1 MIGGFGILTFEVS
14 EDNIKSIEGQL
25 SRTLTAKISE
35 HNAINGIGM
44 IRHQGRE
51 LQEIS
56 FKMNLISQ
64 DKVNPV
70 NELAKIQDMLE
81 VGAYNHLILNGT
93 VVGDFPFIILSASQT
108 MSYFHK
114 EQGIQAIEVDIS
126 MKEYIEDPTMY
137 DKLIEAKKEKTSLT
151 TEEVLASVDIEQ
163 TSIEDQVVNMLG
175 GDSTV

>member
-1 MIGGFGILTFEVS
+1 MIGGFGTLTFEVS
-14 EDNIKSIEGQL
+14 EDNIKSIDGQL

-56 FKMNLISQ
+56 FKMSLISQ

-108 MSYFHK
+108 MTYFHK
-114 EQGIQAIEVDIS
+114 EQGVQVIEVDIS
-126 MKEYIEDPTMY
+126 MKEYIEDPTLY

-151 TEEVLASVDIEQ
+151 TEEVLATVDIEQ
-163 TSIEDQVVNMLG
+163 TSLESQVLNMSG
-175 GDSTV
+175 GGS

>member
-93 VVGDFPFIILSASQT
+93 VVGDFPFIIVSASQT

-137 DKLIEAKKEKTSLT
+137 DKLIEAKKEKTRLT
-151 TEEVLASVDIEQ
+151 TEEVLARVDIEQ
-163 TSIEDQVVNMLG
+163 TSIENQVINMLG
-175 GDSTV
+175 GG

>member
-56 FKMNLISQ
+56 FKMNFISQ

-70 NELAKIQDMLE
+70 NELSKIQDMLE
-81 VGAYNHLILNGT
+81 VGAYNHLICFNPYSNGSS
-93 VVGDFPFIILSASQT
+93 FFIGNFTILKMVITLFQ
-108 MSYFHK
+108 
-114 EQGIQAIEVDIS
+114 
-126 MKEYIEDPTMY
+126 
-137 DKLIEAKKEKTSLT
+137 SLF
-151 TEEVLASVDIEQ
+151 
-163 TSIEDQVVNMLG
+163 
-175 GDSTV
+175 

>member
-14 EDNIKSIEGQL
+14 EDNIKSIDGQL

-56 FKMNLISQ
+56 FKMSLISQ

-108 MSYFHK
+108 MTYFHK
-114 EQGIQAIEVDIS
+114 EQGVQVIEVDIS
-126 MKEYIEDPTMY
+126 MKEYIEDPTLY

-151 TEEVLASVDIEQ
+151 TEEVLATVDIEQ
-163 TSIEDQVVNMLG
+163 TSLESQVLNMSG
-175 GDSTV
+175 GGS

>member
-14 EDNIKSIEGQL
+14 EDNIKSIDGQL

-35 HNAINGIGM
+35 HNAINGVGM

-56 FKMNLISQ
+56 FKMSLISQ

-108 MSYFHK
+108 MTYFHK
-114 EQGIQAIEVDIS
+114 EQGVQVIEVDIS
-126 MKEYIEDPTMY
+126 MKEYIEDTTVY

-151 TEEVLASVDIEQ
+151 TEEVLATVDIEQ
-163 TSIEDQVVNMLG
+163 TSLESQVVNMLG
-175 GDSTV
+175 GGN

>member
-1 MIGGFGILTFEVS
+1 MIGGFGTLTFEVS
-14 EDNIKSIEGQL
+14 EDNIKSIDGQL

-56 FKMNLISQ
+56 FKMSLISQ

-108 MSYFHK
+108 MTYFHK
-114 EQGIQAIEVDIS
+114 EQGVQVIEVDIS
-126 MKEYIEDPTMY
+126 MKEYIEDPTVY

-151 TEEVLASVDIEQ
+151 TEEVLATVDIEQ
-163 TSIEDQVVNMLG
+163 TSLESQVLNMSG
-175 GDSTV
+175 GGS

>member
-14 EDNIKSIEGQL
+14 EDNIKSIDGQL

-56 FKMNLISQ
+56 FKMSLISQ

-70 NELAKIQDMLE
+70 NELAKITLFLYGI
-81 VGAYNHLILNGT
+81 GAFCCKLKYSDL
-93 VVGDFPFIILSASQT
+93 FIITLFL
-108 MSYFHK
+108 Y
-114 EQGIQAIEVDIS
+114 GIGAMNETL
-126 MKEYIEDPTMY
+126 E
-137 DKLIEAKKEKTSLT
+137 SL
-151 TEEVLASVDIEQ
+151 AYY
-163 TSIEDQVVNMLG
+163 
-175 GDSTV
+175 

>member
-25 SRTLTAKISE
+25 SRTLSARISE
-35 HNAINGIGM
+35 HTPINGVGM

-64 DKVNPV
+64 DKVNPGV
-70 NELAKIQDMLE
+70 ELAKIQDMVE
-81 VGAYNHLILNGT
+81 VGAYNHLILDGT
-93 VVGDFPFIILSASQT
+93 VVGDFPFLITSASQT

-114 EQGIQAIEVDIS
+114 QLGIQVIEVDIS
-126 MKEYIEDPTMY
+126 MKEYIEDPTAY
-137 DKLIEAKKEKTSLT
+137 DKLVEAKKVQASIT
-151 TEEVLASVDIEQ
+151 TEETLASVDAEQ
-163 TSIEDQVVNMLG
+163 ANIEDQVISLSG
-175 GDSTV
+175 GAN

>member
-1 MIGGFGILTFEVS
+1 MIGGFGVLTFEVS
-14 EDNIKSIEGQL
+14 EDNIKSIDGQL
-25 SRTLTAKISE
+25 SRTLTAKTSE

-56 FKMNLISQ
+56 FKMSLISQ
-64 DKVNPV
+64 GKVNPV

-108 MSYFHK
+108 MTYFHK
-114 EQGIQAIEVDIS
+114 EQGVQVIEVDIS
-126 MKEYIEDPTMY
+126 MKEYIEDPTVY

-151 TEEVLASVDIEQ
+151 TEEVLATVDIEQ
-163 TSIEDQVVNMLG
+163 TSLESQVLNMSG
-175 GDSTV
+175 GGS

>member
-14 EDNIKSIEGQL
+14 EDNIKSIDGQL

-56 FKMNLISQ
+56 FKMSLISQ

-108 MSYFHK
+108 MTYFHK
-114 EQGIQAIEVDIS
+114 EQGVQVIEVDIS
-126 MKEYIEDPTMY
+126 MKEYIEDPTVY
-137 DKLIEAKKEKTSLT
+137 DKLIEAKKEKTSIT
-151 TEEVLASVDIEQ
+151 TEEVLATVDIEQ
-163 TSIEDQVVNMLG
+163 TSLESQVMNMLG
-175 GDSTV
+175 GGS